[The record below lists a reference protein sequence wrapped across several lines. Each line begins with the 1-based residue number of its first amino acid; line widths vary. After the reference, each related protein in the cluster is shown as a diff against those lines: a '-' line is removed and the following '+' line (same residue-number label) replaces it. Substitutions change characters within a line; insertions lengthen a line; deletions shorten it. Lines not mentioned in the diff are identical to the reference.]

1 MIRLGHYPGRAAY
14 RISTSLFHCLQ
25 SIDVI
30 RDKTGTQASFLI
42 ATSLAFGI
50 GITVLVYTI
59 APISGGHIN
68 PAVTSSLMLLGEI
81 SPIHALAYCV
91 TQMLA
96 AILGAAL
103 VWGTTNQDIV
113 RDVQDGDPPFM
124 IGMNAVD
131 SGTSN
136 GSAFL
141 LEMLGAYLLV
151 ITVCMTA
158 VSKNS
163 IAGNVAPIA
172 IGWSVLLAHLLL
184 IPFTGCG
191 INPARVFGPMV
202 IIKAIGVSIDYN
214 GWWVYYTAPFVGGA
228 LAAGTYKYI
237 FSLPE
242 NDDVAETDV
251 KELELTDT
259 ADDEKAVD
267 M

>member
-1 MIRLGHYPGRAAY
+1 MIK
-14 RISTSLFHCLQ
+14 Q

-50 GITVLVYTI
+50 GISALAYVI

-68 PAVTSSLMLLGEI
+68 PAVTTSLLLIGEI
-81 SPIHALAYCV
+81 GAVDAAAYVV

-103 VWGTTNQDIV
+103 VWRFMNHNIV
-113 RDVQDGDPPFM
+113 RDSQDGDPPFLV
-124 IGMNAVD
+124 GLNAVD
-131 SGTSN
+131 SGISN

-141 LEMLGAYLLV
+141 LELLGTFLLV

-158 VSKNS
+158 VSKKS

-172 IGWSVLLAHLLL
+172 IGWSVLLAQLLL

-202 IIKAIGVSIDYN
+202 MLVAFGGKTDLIICRMSFRRSKMDDRIYSVLFLTCLALS
-214 GWWVYYTAPFVGGA
+214 TPFV
-228 LAAGTYKYI
+228 
-237 FSLPE
+237 
-242 NDDVAETDV
+242 
-251 KELELTDT
+251 
-259 ADDEKAVD
+259 
-267 M
+267 

>member
-1 MIRLGHYPGRAAY
+1 VWGCMDH
-14 RISTSLFHCLQ
+14 
-25 SIDVI
+25 
-30 RDKTGTQASFLI
+30 
-42 ATSLAFGI
+42 
-50 GITVLVYTI
+50 VLVEDT
-59 APISGGHIN
+59 
-68 PAVTSSLMLLGEI
+68 
-81 SPIHALAYCV
+81 
-91 TQMLA
+91 
-96 AILGAAL
+96 
-103 VWGTTNQDIV
+103 
-113 RDVQDGDPPFM
+113 QDGDPPFL
-124 IGMNAVD
+124 IGVNAVN

-141 LEMLGAYLLV
+141 LEMLGTYLLV

-202 IIKAIGVSIDYN
+202 IIKATGVSISYG
-214 GWWVYYTAPFVGGA
+214 GWWVYYTAPFIGGA
-228 LAAGTYKYI
+228 LAAGTYKFI
-237 FSLPE
+237 FSLP
-242 NDDVAETDV
+242 DDDEEAEPAATKD
-251 KELELTDT
+251 LELKDT